1 MTHQSEDHSPLYCLR
16 GQTGYRGLL
25 AFLALFLLLGFTA
38 SISPVG
44 ALGNAVALN
53 GSGDDEEVRTL
64 EPGIPIGREIAG
76 GQKHSYQIVLKA
88 DQFLKVIVEQV
99 SIDVVVVVIGPDG
112 KVVTEFDSES
122 MPRGMEPV
130 TRVAEIDGDYLLIV
144 QPRQRNA
151 RAGRYQIRIDELRA
165 AMESDRALQEA
176 HLLCEECLKKQV
188 MGPPVESQTSIER
201 ALKIRER
208 VLGPGHP
215 DVAAALNGLG
225 RLYRARREYAKAE
238 SLFQRALTI
247 QENAFGPEHPALADS
262 LNNLGH
268 LYRNQADY
276 ARGEALFQRALVILK
291 KSLGTEHPNYAFA
304 LHNLGLLYWSK
315 GNYAKAEPLFHQA
328 LAIWKN
334 ALNPDHPDLGL
345 ANNGLGNFYRY
356 RGDYVR
362 AEMFYQNA
370 ISIWEKARGHDHD
383 VARALNN
390 LAILYRDLGNFE
402 KAEHLANE
410 ALSIQEKVL
419 GPDHS
424 DLARTLNNLALLH
437 HNRGED
443 QMAEPLAKRALAI
456 LQKIG
461 ERALGGE
468 FSDAATSLNILAL
481 ICRDRG
487 DYPEAQKFF
496 QQSLAILEKVF
507 GRKHPYVADVL
518 NDMAMLCATMGNT
531 NQAVALQA
539 RANEIGEQNLA
550 LNLEVGTERQKQ
562 AYLAALSKQ
571 TDRTISLHLGYAIHD
586 PAARKLAATIILQR
600 KGRALDATS
609 QSVGAL
615 RSRSDPVDRALFD
628 QLSEIRSQIAGLV
641 LGEPQRIAS
650 GQYHKRIK
658 GLEDQAEKLEVDIS
672 RRSSEYRAH
681 SLPITLEAVR
691 AAIPAGA
698 ALVEFVS
705 YRPFNDRRTS
715 KEGGEQYGDPRYVVY
730 VLSKEGDIQWKDLG
744 AAGPID
750 KAIVLLREALR
761 DPMSVDVRRLA
772 REVDRKVFQPVRPLL
787 AGATRLLISPDGSLN
802 LIPFAALLNQ
812 RGQYLVERYSISYLT
827 SGRDLLRLH
836 VRRESRGGPLV
847 IADPDFGRRSEDA
860 AQVSEPQE
868 DSLERNPDN
877 EVGRKSPSSVFAEV
891 YFRPLPYAAQE
902 GEALQSLLPDSTLLT
917 KREATKAALSQ
928 VRSPVLLHIA
938 THGFFLED
946 PGGTAAAG
954 RGTQAIDDDPE
965 RPLQQF
971 ESNLISIENPLLRSG
986 LALAGANELK
996 QDDNGIMTAMEM
1008 TGLNLWG
1015 TKLVVLSACDSG
1027 VGEVKIG
1034 DGVHGLRRALV
1045 LAGAETQVMSLWSVS
1060 DKATGELMVSYYR
1073 LLQQGQGRGDALRKV
1088 QLEMLKKANRR
1099 HPHYWASFIQSGE
1112 WANLDGNR

>member
-1 MTHQSEDHSPLYCLR
+1 MTHQSEDHSLFRLR
-16 GQTGYRGLL
+16 GQTEPRGLA
-25 AFLALFLLLGFTA
+25 AFLALFLLLGLLAFSSSA
-38 SISPVG
+38 GAAGGAG
-44 ALGNAVALN
+44 ALIGP
-53 GSGDDEEVRTL
+53 GDDEDVRAL
-64 EPGIPIGREIAG
+64 EPGIPIKREIAG
-76 GQKHSYQIVLKA
+76 GQKHSYQIGLKA
-88 DQFLKVIVEQV
+88 DQFLKVIVEQGG
-99 SIDVVVVVIGPDG
+99 IDIVVVVIGPDG
-112 KVVTEFDSES
+112 KLVTEFDSES
-122 MPRGMEPV
+122 MPRGVEPV
-130 TRVAEIDGDYLLIV
+130 SRVAELDGDYLLIV

-151 RAGRYQIRIDELRA
+151 RAGHYEIRIDELRP

-188 MGPPVESQTSIER
+188 MGPPAGSETSIER

-208 VLGPGHP
+208 VLGPDHP

-225 RLYRARREYAKAE
+225 RLYRGRGEYAKAE

-247 QENAFGPEHPALADS
+247 QENAFGPEHPALTDS

-276 ARGEALFQRALVILK
+276 ARAEALFQRVLVILK

-356 RGDYVR
+356 RGDYAR
-362 AEMFYQNA
+362 AETFYQNA
-370 ISIWEKARGHDHD
+370 ISIWKQAPDHDHD
-383 VARALNN
+383 LARALNN
-390 LAILYRDLGNFE
+390 LAILHRDLGNFE
-402 KAEHLANE
+402 KAEQLANE

-419 GPDHS
+419 GPEHS
-424 DLARTLNNLALLH
+424 DVARTLNNLALLDH
-437 HNRGED
+437 DRGD
-443 QMAEPLAKRALAI
+443 NQRAEPLAKRALAI
-456 LQKIG
+456 LQKVG
-461 ERALGGE
+461 EKALGRE
-468 FSDAATSLNILAL
+468 FSDVATSFNILAL

-487 DYPEAQKFF
+487 DYLEAQKLF

-531 NQAVALQA
+531 DQAVALQA

-571 TDRTISLHLGYAIHD
+571 TDRTISLHLRYALHD
-586 PAARKLAATIILQR
+586 PAARKLAAAIILQR

-628 QLSEIRSQIAGLV
+628 QLSEVRSQIAGLV

-650 GQYHKRIK
+650 GQYHERIK
-658 GLEDQAEKLEVDIS
+658 GLEAQVENLEVEIS

-681 SLPITLEAVR
+681 SLPITLESVR

-698 ALVEFVS
+698 ALVEFVA
-705 YRPFNDRRTS
+705 YRPFNDRPSS
-715 KEGGEQYGDPRYVVY
+715 KTRGGDQYGHPRYVVY
-730 VLSKEGDIQWKDLG
+730 VLRKEGEIQWKDLG
-744 AAGPID
+744 AAAPID
-750 KAIVLLREALR
+750 KAIVLLRESLR
-761 DPMSVDVRRLA
+761 DPMSEDVGRRA
-772 REVDRKVFQPVRPLL
+772 REVERKVFQPVRPLL

-802 LIPFAALLNQ
+802 LIPFSALLNQ

-827 SGRDLLRLH
+827 SGRDLLRLQVH
-836 VRRESRGGPLV
+836 RDSHGGPLV
-847 IADPDFGRRSEDA
+847 IADPDFGRRSEEV
-860 AQVSEPQE
+860 AQVPEPQE
-868 DSLERNPDN
+868 ISLERNPDS
-877 EVGRKSPSSVFAEV
+877 EVERKSSSSVFAEV
-891 YFRPLPYAAQE
+891 NFRPLPYAAQE
-902 GEALQSLLPDSTLLT
+902 GEALQALLPGSTLLT

-928 VRSPVLLHIA
+928 VRSPVLLHVA

-946 PGGTAAAG
+946 PEVTAAG
-954 RGTQAIDDDPE
+954 RRGNQAINDDPE
-965 RPLQQF
+965 NPLQQF
-971 ESNLISIENPLLRSG
+971 EPNAISIENPLLRSG
-986 LALAGANELK
+986 LALAGANEPK
-996 QDDNGIMTAMEM
+996 PEDNGIMTAMEM

-1027 VGEVKIG
+1027 MGEVKIG

-1045 LAGAETQVMSLWSVS
+1045 LAGAETQVISLWSVS
-1060 DKATGELMVSYYR
+1060 DKATRELMVSYYR
-1073 LLQQGQGRGDALRKV
+1073 LLQKGQGRGDALRKV

-1112 WANLDGNR
+1112 WANLDSNR